1 MIKMYL
7 DGIKSAV
14 ESGYRHTMI
23 KALFEGGVK
32 GIRKS
37 SNKIYSFFLFFG
49 LIITLFPAMLF
60 IDLSNVFKRGLE
72 HGHSCI
78 HHNDDCDRLVD

>member
-14 ESGYRHTMI
+14 ESGYRHDMI

-37 SNKIYSFFLFFG
+37 SNKIYSSLLFFG

-60 IDLSNVFKRGLE
+60 IDLSNVFKKIGRA
-72 HGHSCI
+72 SC
-78 HHNDDCDRLVD
+78 RERV